1 VVGFKQE
8 MRDLANQ
15 NYISGRNNFS
25 RLVKTV
31 VLALIL
37 VAVIWFFSQ
46 RSTNPSLTTGP
57 VILRDAPKG
66 LVPVSLPDDLV
77 SAGEAVNLKTGK
89 AVFSDVSD
97 ETGVAKATAVRKYG
111 DGTFTLTVEANLPDP
126 KNLKYQVWIVGDGEF
141 FDAGFMS
148 GSGTNWTLIFRDKD
162 YYSKYSQIL
171 VTREITN
178 NDDKPEKHILE
189 GSF

>member
-1 VVGFKQE
+1 MVGFKQE

-189 GSF
+189 GTF

>member
-1 VVGFKQE
+1 MVGFKQE